1 MLKLKAASF
10 GVVRL
15 QIENRILEN
24 NIKISC
30 QPFPEKKKKKK
41 KSVKQPDLE
50 LGGRGRGNN
59 GDCGTGVQ
67 VSIANL
73 PHSYRCT
80 WPLKKRTN
88 SYTRSSEMLTYLY
101 TAL

>member
-41 KSVKQPDLE
+41 KKEVCETARSWT
-50 LGGRGRGNN
+50 RG
-59 GDCGTGVQ
+59 
-67 VSIANL
+67 
-73 PHSYRCT
+73 
-80 WPLKKRTN
+80 
-88 SYTRSSEMLTYLY
+88 
-101 TAL
+101 

>member
-30 QPFPEKKKKKK
+30 QPLLKKKKKK
-41 KSVKQPDLE
+41 RSLWNSQIL
-50 LGGRGRGNN
+50 NS
-59 GDCGTGVQ
+59 GVG
-67 VSIANL
+67 VEV
-73 PHSYRCT
+73 T
-80 WPLKKRTN
+80 
-88 SYTRSSEMLTYLY
+88 
-101 TAL
+101 

>member
-41 KSVKQPDLE
+41 KKKKSVKQPDLE
-50 LGGRGRGNN
+50 LGG
-59 GDCGTGVQ
+59 
-67 VSIANL
+67 
-73 PHSYRCT
+73 
-80 WPLKKRTN
+80 
-88 SYTRSSEMLTYLY
+88 
-101 TAL
+101 